1 MTKDQFYK
9 WSMYLLSGKL
19 YFKRIN
25 RKSFTYNISHE
36 NSIRSLIYITEVTDE
51 KESDLKSRIAD
62 KCTWKLPNFY
72 EFKLLEY

>member
-1 MTKDQFYK
+1 
-9 WSMYLLSGKL
+9 LSGKL

-62 KCTWKLPNFY
+62 KCTW
-72 EFKLLEY
+72 